1 MPQLQSGRHV
11 AVSEPGL
18 IEAITQGDENI
29 ALGVIM
35 GSRLSIRNTR
45 DLAELLPV
53 VYFDDSAGTPPDCPR
68 YPSGLQ
74 VHEVLN
80 GQSDWSD
87 EEVEEFRSWI
97 ETNEGL
103 HQWLAGYL
111 DRLNDTIRN
120 AKIWGKSEA

>member
-18 IEAITQGDENI
+18 IEAISQGDETV

-45 DLAELLPV
+45 DLVELLPV
-53 VYFDDSAGTPPDCPR
+53 VYFEDSAGTPPNCPK
-68 YPSGLQ
+68 YPSGLR

-80 GQSDWSD
+80 GHSDWSD

-97 ETNEGL
+97 ENNEGL

-111 DRLNDTIRN
+111 ERLDDATRN
-120 AKIWGKSEA
+120 ARIWQSVNL